1 MNTDAKILNK
11 MLASRIQ
18 QHIKKILHH
27 DQIGFIPEMQ
37 VWFNISKSISKI
49 QHIIRRKDKN
59 HMILSVDAEKTFDEI
74 QHLFKIN
81 ALKKLGIEGMFLNI
95 IEDIHDNPRVNIILN
110 GEQLKPFPLKS
121 GTTQGCPLSPL
132 LINIVLEF
140 LAREIRYF
148 VLFLILKGGEFFQVL
163 IRETEPWA

>member
-1 MNTDAKILNK
+1 
-11 MLASRIQ
+11 
-18 QHIKKILHH
+18 
-27 DQIGFIPEMQ
+27 MQ

>member
-11 MLASRIQ
+11 MLANRIQ
-18 QHIKKILHH
+18 QHIKKIIHH